1 MWASERIDS
10 TSSERAQSRCGKR
23 RAVLAS
29 RWGISA
35 SSRATEP
42 TACSRTCSD
51 GPARLGG
58 RTREC
63 GRGRAGARR
72 DVQGSACGAGAH
84 RARAVGG
91 EEGELRAKLCERRRL
106 PQQQSHKRLGEASTH
121 DLGAFRRLVREAEGR
136 ASTAAVRTRECWC
149 ARAGR
154 SARASIAQCG
164 SMCSASTSL
173 SCTQSE
179 HAACRGGR
187 GMNSSR
193 ARGGE
198 SGKRF
203 APLQRLRSDRPPPL
217 H

>member
-1 MWASERIDS
+1 VG
-10 TSSERAQSRCGKR
+10 ERA
-23 RAVLAS
+23 
-29 RWGISA
+29 
-35 SSRATEP
+35 
-42 TACSRTCSD
+42 D
-51 GPARLGG
+51 RL
-58 RTREC
+58 
-63 GRGRAGARR
+63 
-72 DVQGSACGAGAH
+72 D
-84 RARAVGG
+84 
-91 EEGELRAKLCERRRL
+91 
-106 PQQQSHKRLGEASTH
+106 
-121 DLGAFRRLVREAEGR
+121 LVREGAEQVRQEASGVGLSVGHLGKQPRHRANRLLADLQRRTSATGRQDEGVRERAGGCEAGCAGQRVRSRGPPSSRGRWRGGRAEGQALR
-136 ASTAAVRTRECWC
+136 APTAPAAAEPQAPRGGFDARSGSIPTARARSRGSASTAAVRTRECWC